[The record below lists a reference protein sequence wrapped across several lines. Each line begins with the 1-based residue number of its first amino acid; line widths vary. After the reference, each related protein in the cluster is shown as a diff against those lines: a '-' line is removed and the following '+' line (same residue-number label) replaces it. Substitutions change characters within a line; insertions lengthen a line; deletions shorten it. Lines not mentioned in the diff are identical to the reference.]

1 MEDGNIESGPASRPE
16 WEHLEEW
23 LRGQMQ
29 GLIQELL
36 EQEVTE
42 FLGRARSIRR
52 SESDND
58 AGYRNGYAPPRRL
71 TLSSGTIRI
80 RRPRIR
86 DTEERFESRLLPL
99 FVHRTREVADL
110 IPELYLH
117 GLSEGDF
124 DLALRGLLGEE
135 APISA
140 STVARLKDKW
150 NAELA
155 EWRSRPLDDLEV
167 VYMWVDGVYVKA
179 GLEREKAAIL
189 VVMAALSDGS
199 KVVVSA
205 VPGYR
210 ESTRS
215 WSEVLRD
222 LRDRG
227 LNCPRLVVGDGHLGI
242 WGALRNVWP
251 EAGEQRCWNHKILN
265 VLDKLPKRQHDQAR
279 LMLRSIP
286 YAETRAEAERLRRV
300 FTRWCGDH
308 SYEAAREAIERDWER
323 MVSFYDYPKEH
334 WRHLRT
340 TNPVE
345 SPFAALR
352 LRTDAARRYKRVDR
366 AIAVIWKMLM
376 VAGKRFRR
384 LQAPELMADVHLG
397 AQYVDGIAVAATAE
411 KVAAEVSSKSV

>member
-1 MEDGNIESGPASRPE
+1 MDDGNIESGPASRPE

-36 EQEVTE
+36 EQEVAE
-42 FLGRARSIRR
+42 FLGRARPVRR

-58 AGYRNGYAPPRRL
+58 VGYRNGYAPPRRL
-71 TLSSGTIRI
+71 TMSSGTIRI
-80 RRPRIR
+80 RRPRVR

-99 FVHRTREVADL
+99 FVHRTREVDDL

-140 STVARLKDKW
+140 STVARLKERW

-155 EWRSRPLDDLEV
+155 AWRARPLEDLEV

-179 GLEREKAAIL
+179 GLERDKAAVL

-199 KVVVSA
+199 KVVVSV

-251 EAGEQRCWNHKILN
+251 QAGEQRCWNHKIIN
-265 VLDKLPKRQHDQAR
+265 VLDKLPKRQYEQGR
-279 LMLRSIP
+279 LLLRNVP
-286 YAETRAEAERLRRV
+286 YAETRAEAERLRKV

-308 SYEAAREAIERDWER
+308 SYEAASEAIERDWER
-323 MVSFYDYPKEH
+323 MVTFYDYPREH

-376 VAGKRFRR
+376 VAEKRFRR
-384 LQAPELMADVHLG
+384 LQAPELMADVYLG
-397 AQYVDGIAVAATAE
+397 ARYVDGIAVEATAE
-411 KVAAEVSSKSV
+411 KVAA

>member
-1 MEDGNIESGPASRPE
+1 MEDGNIEDGPASRPE

-29 GLIQELL
+29 GLIQDLL

-42 FLGRARSIRR
+42 FLGRARSVRR

-71 TLSSGTIRI
+71 TLSSGTIRV

-155 EWRSRPLDDLEV
+155 EWRARPLDDLEV

-205 VPGYR
+205 VHGYR

-227 LNCPRLVVGDGHLGI
+227 LNCPRVVVGDGHLGI

-279 LMLRSIP
+279 LMLRNIP
-286 YAETRAEAERLRRV
+286 YAETRTEAERFRRV

-308 SYEAAREAIERDWER
+308 SYEAAREAIEQDWER
-323 MVSFYDYPKEH
+323 MVTFYDYPKEH

-366 AIAVIWKMLM
+366 AIAVIWKMLI
-376 VAGKRFRR
+376 VAEKRFRR
-384 LQAPELMADVHLG
+384 LQAPELIADVYLG
-397 AQYVDGIAVAATAE
+397 AQYVDGIAVEAMAE
-411 KVAAEVSSKSV
+411 KVAA